1 MSKPSPGTAMSTN
14 CLIDSPPMTK
24 PTMVVE
30 KADLYV
36 RAVED
41 RLKDAFSDDE
51 FQQLR
56 LLLERAESVFTAKRD
71 GLK

>member
-1 MSKPSPGTAMSTN
+1 
-14 CLIDSPPMTK
+14 
-24 PTMVVE
+24 MVVE